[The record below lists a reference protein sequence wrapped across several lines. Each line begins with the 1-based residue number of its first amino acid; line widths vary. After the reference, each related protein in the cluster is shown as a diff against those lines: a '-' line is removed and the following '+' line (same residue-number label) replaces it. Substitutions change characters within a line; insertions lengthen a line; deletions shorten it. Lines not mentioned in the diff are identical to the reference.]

1 MFIVV
6 AKGGAGGECSRLQE
20 YQRMTTQLT
29 DSPQPPLRPPPDAA
43 AVVQWGDNNYIP
55 GDKLKFLCRRL
66 STKSSRDDP
75 QSRILMNVCPDR
87 AARINSTSPPG
98 RVTSALI
105 YYLIIRL

>member
-6 AKGGAGGECSRLQE
+6 AKGGGAGEERSRLQK

-29 DSPQPPLRPPPDAA
+29 DSPPPPLRPPDAA
-43 AVVQWGDNNYIP
+43 AGVQWGDNNYIP
-55 GDKLKFLCRRL
+55 WDKLKFLGRL